1 MRDATV
7 VNRPVAA
14 CLHGLREDAVS
25 LDSFVSVHLFRFPF
39 GACADQHAGGRVRH
53 RCPRRRLMQL
63 TAHERRS
70 QAAAIDANQHAS
82 NMHKE
87 GQYNE
92 RYERNMRKENLTL
105 KHNMRD
111 AEHRN

>member
-1 MRDATV
+1 
-7 VNRPVAA
+7 
-14 CLHGLREDAVS
+14 
-25 LDSFVSVHLFRFPF
+25 
-39 GACADQHAGGRVRH
+39 
-53 RCPRRRLMQL
+53 MQL